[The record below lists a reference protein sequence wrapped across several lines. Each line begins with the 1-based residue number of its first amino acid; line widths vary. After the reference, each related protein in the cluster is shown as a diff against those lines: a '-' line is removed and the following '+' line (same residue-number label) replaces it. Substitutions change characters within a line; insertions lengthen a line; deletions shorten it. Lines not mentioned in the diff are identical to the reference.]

1 MKLTKKK
8 KILIGVVIAVAVIG
22 GAKIA
27 LGGKNTHPAGASV
40 MTAAVTKGDLNQTL
54 KQKAVLEGTE
64 SIEVVSKLHYEIK
77 ELLVKEGDKVTK
89 GQLLAV
95 LDSSTIQKEISL
107 TQGDLKLLDY
117 QQQETLDSRQ
127 KEYDN
132 ALAVKNDAQKA
143 YDKAAALYEAGAGT
157 KQEMDDAKTA
167 LNKAQRD
174 LDAIPAENGKAVLT
188 DSEKQTRSNTSQK
201 ASVQAQTLDDCQ
213 IRSSI
218 DGTVTRVNTKVGRFA
233 DETEDNKP
241 MFVIEDIDNLQM
253 KVLVSEND
261 IGKVEVG
268 QKVVIKADILE
279 GQNVDGVVERISPT
293 GEQKSSTSS
302 ERVIP
307 VYIRVEGQNEK
318 LIAGITAEATIQIAS
333 AKDALIVPIEAIGQQ
348 ADGTTAVYTI
358 TENGTVHI
366 VPVTVGLE
374 TDLEAEIKDCEIP
387 EGTKVI
393 LNPGLDLTEGMT
405 VMAQ

>member
-27 LGGKNTHPAGASV
+27 LGGKNTQPAGASV